1 MAKNIYKNIMWSQ
14 SHTQTHTQPPINRF
28 GVQFFKQTNIVCKT
42 FQVDI
47 DVGLSK
53 LYFQM
58 DEPIVKLFRERKY
71 PLHFDISVQAAF
83 SRLNC
88 QKGGNGGGSGNGG
101 GGHGGGG
108 GGHHKHGNAKRY
120 NRNRQYGDK
129 GKGNMCVTLFDTIL
143 VRLARSFVFEI

>member
-1 MAKNIYKNIMWSQ
+1 M
-14 SHTQTHTQPPINRF
+14 
-28 GVQFFKQTNIVCKT
+28 CKT

-71 PLHFDISVQAAF
+71 PLHFDISAQAAF
-83 SRLNC
+83 GRLNC
-88 QKGGNGGGSGNGG
+88 QKGGIGGGG
-101 GGHGGGG
+101 GGHGGGS

-129 GKGNMCVTLFDTIL
+129 GNICDAI
-143 VRLARSFVFEI
+143 